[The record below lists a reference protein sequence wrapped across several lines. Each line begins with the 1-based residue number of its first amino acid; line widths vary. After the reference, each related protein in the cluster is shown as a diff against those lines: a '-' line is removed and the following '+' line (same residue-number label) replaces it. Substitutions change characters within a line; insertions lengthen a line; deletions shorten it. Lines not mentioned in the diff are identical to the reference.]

1 MVIPQLERKRDR
13 LQCDIALRL
22 YRFYSRQLSNVNGDP
37 PRLVAGPQ
45 RRYGAH
51 LIRIGK
57 SLFLGRTERDLER
70 VHDPVRDV
78 VLNFEDISQIVV
90 VAVRPNVPA
99 GSSVGKLRADPHAL
113 ASTADGTFEHRA
125 LRPAGD
131 LPG

>member
-1 MVIPQLERKRDR
+1 MCERLTR
-13 LQCDIALRL
+13 LFLSEHEFAAAQNAIVCGDIRLLR
-22 YRFYSRQLSNVNGDP
+22 V
-37 PRLVAGPQ
+37 
-45 RRYGAH
+45 
-51 LIRIGK
+51 GK
-57 SLFLGRTERDLER
+57 SLFLDRTERDLQR
-70 VHDPVRDV
+70 VHDPMRDV

-99 GSSVGKLRADPHAL
+99 SSSVGKLRADPHAL